1 MKFKD
6 RRDAGQQLADRLSEY
21 REEPGLLV
29 IGLPRGGV
37 PVALEIATALRGE
50 LDVMLVRKIGLPWHP
65 ELAAGAVASG
75 GTQIFNEDVIEGSG
89 VTDSQLQP
97 VIDREL
103 KELERREHL
112 FRGDREPVDASGRHV
127 IVVDDGLATGATM
140 TAALKALQAMHPR
153 RLTVAVPVASTDALK
168 RIHFLVDETVCVHE
182 PSNLQSVG
190 EWYDNFTQ
198 VEDKEVQQLLAWEM
212 KP

>member
-103 KELERREHL
+103 KELNAVSTC
-112 FRGDREPVDASGRHV
+112 FV
-127 IVVDDGLATGATM
+127 ATGNQWTPLVAM
-140 TAALKALQAMHPR
+140 LLSLMMALPPGQP
-153 RLTVAVPVASTDALK
+153 
-168 RIHFLVDETVCVHE
+168 
-182 PSNLQSVG
+182 
-190 EWYDNFTQ
+190 
-198 VEDKEVQQLLAWEM
+198 
-212 KP
+212 